1 MSSSHR
7 IRIGEVAKRIG
18 ITIHTLRHYEALGL
32 KPPARRN
39 EGRQRLYGASEI
51 ARLQQIVMLKQ
62 LGLGLAEI
70 STLLNRP

>member
-1 MSSSHR
+1 
-7 IRIGEVAKRIG
+7 
-18 ITIHTLRHYEALGL
+18 LRHYEALGL